1 MLFRFTYYMNMIAS
15 LEMRTKNGKHSVW
28 NFFESADGFFYAVG
42 GCHRPLVKKFETRK
56 QLDALIQSHRGYG
69 YSDLAP
75 KQLEL
80 ALA

>member
-1 MLFRFTYYMNMIAS
+1 MNIIAS
-15 LEMRTKNGKHSVW
+15 LEMHTKNGKHSVW

-42 GCHRPLVKKFETRK
+42 GCHRPLVKKFETK
-56 QLDALIQSHRGYG
+56 QQLNALIKSHRSYG